1 MTRQLAIYLKVSLTI
16 MLLTVTGCASLVSS
30 GIDPAPTVE
39 TIPTAG
45 LSATTATFLPAIPT
59 TEQPTTT
66 PMDPIRDTAPISTPA
81 LELSE
86 DDALQTRPPNR
97 EIVPTATPTIGLLP
111 PTAAATAVPPIDDAL
126 VFYATTVT
134 IQSAPD
140 QPATT
145 SWAFRS
151 LPPLP
156 QFDPALFNDLYG
168 PWQGEF
174 DFSMF
179 LANRQPQ
186 LSPDGQA
193 LLVPGLTAYPE
204 YGVEGTGTW
213 VIDVMT
219 GAARQL
225 MPDGVSA
232 TWNPAGDAITYGD
245 GDTLFTLSTAEGAT
259 PQAIFQHPDLW
270 DIYAKWSPDGQW
282 IAAVTGV
289 QHEPT
294 GAAGN
299 DLTFTYWLVPPG
311 GGPARELAHHE
322 TYGAGYSANEAS
334 WSPNGQYLLIHNQV
348 YDLAGNQ
355 LLPDGIG
362 GLEWLP
368 DRSQLLHWAYPG
380 GLRVITVTGEEVA
393 LIEGSAIEGP
403 TTWAFSQDGRRLAF
417 GQPREATGIPLAVYD
432 FDSGETRRIGII
444 PDAFFFYPLRWS
456 ADGNRLIFTAGT
468 GEGRTDLWTLPTTPG
483 STAERLL
490 SDAVLIDALPWG
502 QQISRSVDQ

>member
-1 MTRQLAIYLKVSLTI
+1 M
-16 MLLTVTGCASLVSS
+16 
-30 GIDPAPTVE
+30 
-39 TIPTAG
+39 
-45 LSATTATFLPAIPT
+45 
-59 TEQPTTT
+59 
-66 PMDPIRDTAPISTPA
+66 
-81 LELSE
+81 
-86 DDALQTRPPNR
+86 
-97 EIVPTATPTIGLLP
+97 PTATPTIGLLP
-111 PTAAATAVPPIDDAL
+111 PTAPATAVPPIDDTL
-126 VFYATTVT
+126 VFYSTTVT

-140 QPATT
+140 QPVTT
-145 SWAFRS
+145 SWAFRI

-156 QFDPALFNDLYG
+156 QFDPAMFNDLYG

-186 LSPDGQA
+186 LSPDGQT
-193 LLVPGLTAYPE
+193 LLVPGLTAYPQ

-213 VIDVMT
+213 VIDVKT

-225 MPDGVSA
+225 LLDGVSA

-245 GDTLFTLSTAEGAT
+245 GDTLFTLSTAEGAA

-294 GAAGN
+294 GAAGT

-334 WSPNGQYLLIHNQV
+334 WSPDGQFLLAHNRV

-368 DRSQLLHWAYPG
+368 DRPQLLYLTDG
-380 GLRVITVTGEEVA
+380 VLRVITPAGDEIARVQGVEA
-393 LIEGSAIEGP
+393 RGSSLAVSP
-403 TTWAFSQDGRRLAF
+403 NGRRLAF
-417 GQPREATGIPLAVYD
+417 SQPREDRGFPLAIYD
-432 FDSGETRRIGII
+432 FDSGETQRIGVI
-444 PDAFFFYPLRWS
+444 PDATYFYPLRWS
-456 ADGNRLIFTAGT
+456 ADGALLIFAAGA
-468 GEGRTDLWTLPTTPG
+468 GDGREDIWTMPATPG
-483 STAERLL
+483 STVERLL
-490 SDAVLIDALPWG
+490 ADAVLIEALPWG
-502 QQISRSVDQ
+502 Q